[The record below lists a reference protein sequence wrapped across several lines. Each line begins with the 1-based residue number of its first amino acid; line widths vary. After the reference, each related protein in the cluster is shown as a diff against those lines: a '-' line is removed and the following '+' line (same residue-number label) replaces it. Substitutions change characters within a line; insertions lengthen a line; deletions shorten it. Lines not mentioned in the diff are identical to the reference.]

1 MKSQQE
7 GARAPVAATSLLY
20 YAALALGRDPATI
33 ICPLAWS
40 FRRTTTSMPAHTDDD
55 ADWWTMSYYLSGLDD
70 GAEELQGNR
79 LFVCSGQAGGN
90 ILEVSTH
97 CKREDLVMGY
107 WHTANS
113 LHWIGSGRRARQ
125 QLSESAVRIIPF
137 DNKFVSSRLLD
148 SRRLRAVRMC
158 PLAPQP
164 REPIVCTA
172 CSLAAGDPAHE
183 PEAWLEHMCY
193 AVQHCSSRPYVCLS
207 CMQCRLR

>member
-1 MKSQQE
+1 
-7 GARAPVAATSLLY
+7 
-20 YAALALGRDPATI
+20 
-33 ICPLAWS
+33 
-40 FRRTTTSMPAHTDDD
+40 MPAHTDDD

-70 GAEELQGNR
+70 GPKELQGNR

-148 SRRLRAVRMC
+148 SRRLRAVR
-158 PLAPQP
+158 
-164 REPIVCTA
+164 E
-172 CSLAAGDPAHE
+172 
-183 PEAWLEHMCY
+183 
-193 AVQHCSSRPYVCLS
+193 RP
-207 CMQCRLR
+207 